1 MKPNLP
7 TMQPA
12 KETSGKEASSKRT
25 PQRVEKDAFAPDAP
39 EGSPI
44 GESPASVGKGRKIM
58 VVDDNPV
65 VLKAMQMKLEAS
77 GFTVITEADGGSVV
91 RTVQI
96 ENPQLIILDIN
107 FPPGGGGD
115 LQWSGMTIMQW
126 LDRFLEGV
134 HIPIIIVTGEDPE
147 KHRQKF
153 LAAGAAAFFQ
163 KPVNYPE
170 LLAAIL
176 KALGA

>member
-12 KETSGKEASSKRT
+12 KEAPKTAAEKPAR
-25 PQRVEKDAFAPDAP
+25 RVEKDALLPDAP
-39 EGSPI
+39 AVEAQ
-44 GESPASVGKGRKIM
+44 ASVGGNRKIL

-65 VLKAMQMKLEAS
+65 VLKALQMKLEAS
-77 GFTVITEADGGSVV
+77 GFSVITAADGGTVV
-91 RTVQI
+91 RTVQH
-96 ENPQLIILDIN
+96 ENPALILLDVN

-126 LDRFLEGV
+126 LARFLEGV
-134 HIPIIIVTGEDPE
+134 QIPIIIVTGEDPA
-147 KHRQKF
+147 KHKQNF
-153 LAAGAAAFFQ
+153 LAAGARAFFQ

-176 KALGA
+176 EALDGAPGRA